1 MEEKRKRTI
10 LWIIVIAGIV
20 IILGVIWYFA
30 SRGEQVSNNGTTA
43 TPASDTSGLPA
54 ENGTSKTSPIASV
67 PSATQIGA
75 RTAISTSKTATATR
89 TTTTTAN
96 QGITND
102 EISKDP
108 ILSKISRNAIVAVTP
123 YPGSGPY
130 DWTQG
135 PRYLVDGSKIPKS
148 ALQEKTPCEA
158 VGLSDNWDNAI
169 EKFTCDTIDFFG
181 MKVIDM
187 VSQLNCTLYLS
198 ALQVNIDSTITG
210 QFENGICKIE
220 QR

>member
-20 IILGVIWYFA
+20 IILGVIWYFV
-30 SRGEQVSNNGTTA
+30 SRNEQVSEDAATA
-43 TPASDTSGLPA
+43 TPAANTSGSSA
-54 ENGTSKTSPIASV
+54 ENGVSKTSPVSAL

-75 RTAISTSKTATATR
+75 RTAISTSKTATATQ
-89 TTTTTAN
+89 TATVTS
-96 QGITND
+96 GITND

-108 ILSKISRNAIVAVTP
+108 ILSKIPRNAIVAITP

-135 PRYLVDGSKIPKS
+135 PKYLIDGSKIPKS
-148 ALQEKTPCEA
+148 ALQEKTPCEV

-210 QFENGICKIE
+210 KFENGTCKIE